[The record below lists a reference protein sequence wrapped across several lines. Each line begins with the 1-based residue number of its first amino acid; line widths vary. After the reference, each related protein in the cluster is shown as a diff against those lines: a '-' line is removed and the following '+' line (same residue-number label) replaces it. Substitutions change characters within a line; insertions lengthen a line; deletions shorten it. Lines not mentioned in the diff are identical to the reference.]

1 MAEFHGWW
9 RVAPPL
15 AWAGRILLASACN
28 SRHALLS
35 HMRPLSSVP
44 HVPESRIVGSEAGR
58 SGRGGSVITTIFLAF
73 ILISGPLVLGAARL
87 WFELPLLD
95 VIALLLL
102 VQALRLR
109 SASWDHPWTRI
120 DLIDLSVVLFVIYA
134 AARWLTSPTE
144 YFSRLEI
151 LNIVAY
157 AIIFFTCRYGL
168 ARRTHGLVLVG
179 LLIAL
184 GVFETG
190 FGYYLESNLSWCPFG
205 ATEIMH
211 QYYAP
216 RWVGTYGCPNHYG
229 AILVMAMGAALAW
242 GAFSKLSWPLRIVL
256 FYLAAIMM
264 AGVIGS
270 GSRGSML
277 GAVAAIGAL
286 SIFGV
291 RYGMVRWWIPL
302 LGGLIL
308 VGGFAFVLSQSPL
321 VKARMAEVTST
332 LENGVL
338 DRYVR
343 VMLARDALKISHD
356 YPVFGTGPATFVF
369 VHPRYQDSTFPTKAI
384 LTHDDYLNCLDDY
397 GAVGL
402 GIALVFIIVV
412 TGRFFSRPRAT
423 SRWQDRVLLTAGF
436 TAWSALLLHS
446 FVDFNMHIPAN
457 ALMLFALTGMGLR
470 RFAGEQPSS
479 RWHISLPL
487 APLAW
492 ALVVLS
498 LAYGFEVGRTA
509 ISDIILENAQAA
521 SLDTIPSQSA
531 DAARDALRYDSD
543 NVPALVFLG
552 DMERIQAARQEDIPK
567 RLAQAQLALEAYQQ
581 AFKDNPLD
589 DTIGA
594 SIGLTFDIMHR
605 YPEAYFCYAAALAN
619 QPYDG
624 QFWFRLGNHFWERGL
639 LQKAEQAYQ
648 MGLRCPHG
656 AEDNVAAAKDIR
668 DYLAAQGVP
677 LPSPGTNPLAPE
689 TAPLETPTIP

>member
-1 MAEFHGWW
+1 
-9 RVAPPL
+9 
-15 AWAGRILLASACN
+15 
-28 SRHALLS
+28 
-35 HMRPLSSVP
+35 MRPLSSVP

-423 SRWQDRVLLTAGF
+423 SRWQDRVLLTTGF
-436 TAWSALLLHS
+436 MAWSALLLHS
-446 FVDFNMHIPAN
+446 FVDYNMHIPAN

-470 RFAGEQPSS
+470 RFFGEQEES
-479 RWHISLPL
+479 RRKMALPL
-487 APLAW
+487 APIGWSLA
-492 ALVVLS
+492 VLS
-498 LAYGFEVGRTA
+498 LAYGLQVGRTA
-509 ISDIILENAQAA
+509 WSDIIYEH
-521 SLDTIPSQSA
+521 A
-531 DAARDALRYDSD
+531 DAQFLDARPPVLIAAAQDALKFDSD
-543 NVPALVFLG
+543 NVPALVFLS
-552 DMERIQAARQEDIPK
+552 DLYRIQAARQDDLTMRMTEGQK
-567 RLAQAQLALEAYQQ
+567 ALGAYQR
-581 AFKDNPLD
+581 AARANPLD
-589 DTIGA
+589 DTIVA
-594 SIGLTFDIMHR
+594 AQGLTFDIMRR
-605 YPEAYFCYAAALAN
+605 YPEAYFCYAAALAK

-624 QFWFRLGNHFWERGL
+624 QFWFRLGNHFWECGQL
-639 LQKAEQAYQ
+639 EKAEQAYQ
-648 MGLRCPHG
+648 MGVRCPNG
-656 AEDNVAAAKDIR
+656 AAENVAAAAEIR
-668 DYLAAQGVP
+668 GYLAARGVP
-677 LPSPGTNPLAPE
+677 LPETGTDPLKPAVPYNE
-689 TAPLETPTIP
+689 QPTIP